1 MAYDENKDGN
11 VFLPIL
17 SPSDTGKFICYAD
30 DPSKVIFGHVTLT
43 VVGKL
48 IYESLLFPKQ
58 NFGTSNKFHITC
70 P

>member
-48 IYESLLFPKQ
+48 IHRSLYCQKHHSEKNGLEKDFK
-58 NFGTSNKFHITC
+58 
-70 P
+70 